1 MLTPEQLQNLPQELT
16 DLYEQLSEF
25 ILRDIA
31 RRIAKG
37 AQITDTAEYQMYR
50 ARSLGLSTD
59 EIAAKIAEI
68 NGSSA
73 AEVNR
78 LIREA
83 AAQSDEFD
91 RKMLGADKGA
101 AIPLEDNQQLQKLI
115 SAQIAETAGKCENLT
130 NTMGFADHDFLGR
143 VYYLSMTDM
152 YRREMDAAHMKV
164 ATGAT
169 DYMTAIRQACNKLAA
184 SGVRTIDYESGRSD
198 RIEVAAR
205 RAILTSVAH
214 VTHRISEQ
222 NGEELGAD
230 GWEMSAHSGSR
241 PSHAVY
247 QGRQYTQEQYE
258 RIIKPLISEPNC
270 RHDVFPIILGV
281 SEPVYTEEEL
291 QNIDQPPFTYEG
303 RKYTAYEASQQMRKM
318 ERAMRKQKDRCIVA
332 DATGD
337 EESFTAASIKLRRQ
351 KDIYEDFCK
360 AADSYTQYE
369 RTYVAGYDRRLAGKT
384 GAVTRKQR
392 EFEKAQMRLTEGT
405 SHDIIEKTETSDFK
419 NIISPQNGMSK
430 EYQTVLENKFSGGT
444 ADAKRAFTRYV
455 KHDSVADSSY
465 DKTAHFSPVTQ
476 KIKMNFAKD
485 QINPKGSGTTFF
497 HEHGHYIDYTSCEG
511 DGYTS
516 TKSPEFGK
524 LLKSDFDSY
533 VNSVMKQNHIE
544 LPAAYYK
551 ISKELSGH
559 KQHSVSDLFGGISG
573 NQCVGRYRHK
583 DLYWTKN
590 GAVEK
595 EAFAHMYEA
604 QFDAEK
610 YELMKKYFPNALNEF
625 EKLLNGVIK

>member
-16 DLYEQLSEF
+16 DLYDQLSEF

-37 AQITDTAEYQMYR
+37 AKITDTAEYQLYR

-73 AEVNR
+73 AEINR

-101 AIPLEDNQQLQKLI
+101 AIPLEENAQLQKLI

-152 YRREMDAAHMKV
+152 YRQEMDSAHMKV

-205 RAILTSVAH
+205 RALLTSVAH

-247 QGRQYTQEQYE
+247 QGRQYTQKQYE

-303 RKYTAYEASQQMRKM
+303 RTYTAYEASQQMRKM

-332 DATGD
+332 DAAGD
-337 EESFTAASIKLRRQ
+337 EESFTTASIKLRRQ

-392 EFEKAQMRLTEGT
+392 AFEKVQIRLTEEKNRA
-405 SHDIIEKTETSDFK
+405 IIEQEKRKEQFRSDLKSGKINTSLDVK
-419 NIISPQNGMSK
+419 NQKKHIISPEWKNNVRQQIKKLHDGDTKAASPKSRLFKDVTPEKLFK
-430 EYQTVLENKFSGGT
+430 EYSGKGTLRLQKNSTTVDEFVT
-444 ADAKRAFTRYV
+444 ADYPVGITFDRKLQKYVRTRRFQIRYQDGGY
-455 KHDSVADSSY
+455 HL
-465 DKTAHFSPVTQ
+465 FPV
-476 KIKMNFAKD
+476 
-485 QINPKGSGTTFF
+485 S
-497 HEHGHYIDYTSCEG
+497 
-511 DGYTS
+511 
-516 TKSPEFGK
+516 
-524 LLKSDFDSY
+524 
-533 VNSVMKQNHIE
+533 
-544 LPAAYYK
+544 
-551 ISKELSGH
+551 
-559 KQHSVSDLFGGISG
+559 
-573 NQCVGRYRHK
+573 
-583 DLYWTKN
+583 
-590 GAVEK
+590 EK
-595 EAFAHMYEA
+595 E
-604 QFDAEK
+604 DD
-610 YELMKKYFPNALNEF
+610 
-625 EKLLNGVIK
+625 

>member
-37 AQITDTAEYQMYR
+37 AQITDTAEYQLYR

-59 EIAAKIAEI
+59 EIAEKIAEI

-73 AEVNR
+73 AEINR

-83 AAQSDEFD
+83 VAQSDEFD

-101 AIPLEDNQQLQKLI
+101 AVPLEENTQLQKLI

-152 YRREMDAAHMKV
+152 YRREMDSAHMKV

-205 RAILTSVAH
+205 RALLTSVAH

-281 SEPVYTEEEL
+281 SEPTYTEEEL

-303 RKYTAYEASQQMRKM
+303 RTYTAYEASQQMRKM

-332 DATGD
+332 DAAGD
-337 EESFTAASIKLRRQ
+337 EEAFATASIRLNRQ
-351 KDIYEDFCK
+351 KYIYEDFCK
-360 AADSYTQYE
+360 AADSYTEYE
-369 RTYVAGYDRRLAGKT
+369 RTYVTGFNRSIAARSGVAAIKKEYKLIASTLDKSAVPSIDDFKKMLYNNSDEYKQLRHQFNEKVINSDYDDIKHLNGSLSDK
-384 GAVTRKQR
+384 VTRQWYVLHDKKIPDMIDRNQSIEDQARQAHALRNQFRTNARDLMLNQDERKWLDKEHPNKSFEEQIQDKINRGKATTR
-392 EFEKAQMRLTEGT
+392 EEAVLSILHSAKK
-405 SHDIIEKTETSDFK
+405 S
-419 NIISPQNGMSK
+419 NSK
-430 EYQTVLENKFSGGT
+430 VNEKFSIQG
-444 ADAKRAFTRYV
+444 
-455 KHDSVADSSY
+455 
-465 DKTAHFSPVTQ
+465 
-476 KIKMNFAKD
+476 
-485 QINPKGSGTTFF
+485 
-497 HEHGHYIDYTSCEG
+497 
-511 DGYTS
+511 
-516 TKSPEFGK
+516 
-524 LLKSDFDSY
+524 
-533 VNSVMKQNHIE
+533 
-544 LPAAYYK
+544 
-551 ISKELSGH
+551 
-559 KQHSVSDLFGGISG
+559 
-573 NQCVGRYRHK
+573 
-583 DLYWTKN
+583 
-590 GAVEK
+590 
-595 EAFAHMYEA
+595 
-604 QFDAEK
+604 
-610 YELMKKYFPNALNEF
+610 
-625 EKLLNGVIK
+625 

>member
-16 DLYEQLSEF
+16 DLYGQLSEF
-25 ILRDIA
+25 ILQDIA

-37 AQITDTAEYQMYR
+37 AQITDTAEYQLYR

-73 AEVNR
+73 AEINR

-152 YRREMDAAHMKV
+152 YRREMDSAHMKV
-164 ATGAT
+164 VTGAT

-303 RKYTAYEASQQMRKM
+303 RTYTAYEASQQMRKM

-332 DATGD
+332 DAAGD
-337 EESFTAASIKLRRQ
+337 EEAFATASIRLNRQ
-351 KDIYEDFCK
+351 KYIYEDFCK
-360 AADSYTQYE
+360 AADSYTEYE
-369 RTYVAGYDRRLAGKT
+369 RTYVTGFNRSIAARSGVAAIKKEYKLIASTLDKSAVPSIDDFKKMLYNNSDEYKQLRHQFNEKVINSDYDDIKHLNGSLSDK
-384 GAVTRKQR
+384 VTRQW
-392 EFEKAQMRLTEGT
+392 
-405 SHDIIEKTETSDFK
+405 
-419 NIISPQNGMSK
+419 
-430 EYQTVLENKFSGGT
+430 YVL
-444 ADAKRAFTRYV
+444 
-455 KHDSVADSSY
+455 Y
-465 DKTAHFSPVTQ
+465 DKKIPDMIDRNQSIEDQARQAHALRNQFRTNARDLMLNQDERKWLDKSHPNLTFEEQVDKKMSDKGMTRDEAIQDILKTAS
-476 KIKMNFAKD
+476 
-485 QINPKGSGTTFF
+485 
-497 HEHGHYIDYTSCEG
+497 
-511 DGYTS
+511 
-516 TKSPEFGK
+516 KSNKKVNEKFK
-524 LLKSDFDSY
+524 L
-533 VNSVMKQNHIE
+533 
-544 LPAAYYK
+544 
-551 ISKELSGH
+551 
-559 KQHSVSDLFGGISG
+559 
-573 NQCVGRYRHK
+573 
-583 DLYWTKN
+583 
-590 GAVEK
+590 
-595 EAFAHMYEA
+595 
-604 QFDAEK
+604 
-610 YELMKKYFPNALNEF
+610 
-625 EKLLNGVIK
+625 

>member
-1 MLTPEQLQNLPQELT
+1 MLTPEQLQNLPQDLT

-37 AQITDTAEYQMYR
+37 AEITDTAEYQLYR

-78 LIREA
+78 IIREA

-91 RKMLGADKGA
+91 RKMLGADNGTA
-101 AIPLEDNQQLQKLI
+101 VPLEENKQLQKLI
-115 SAQIAETAGKCENLT
+115 SAQIKETAGKCENLT

-152 YRREMDAAHMKV
+152 YRREMDSAHMKV
-164 ATGAT
+164 VTGTT
-169 DYMTAIRQACNKLAA
+169 DYMTAIRQACNKLSA

-205 RAILTSVAH
+205 RALLTSVAH

-241 PSHAVY
+241 PSHAIY

-332 DATGD
+332 DAAGD
-337 EESFTAASIKLRRQ
+337 EDSFTAASIKLRRQ

-369 RTYVAGYDRRLAGKT
+369 RTYVAGYNRRLAGKT
-384 GAVTRKQR
+384 GAVTRRQR
-392 EFEKAQMRLTEGT
+392 EFEKAQLKLDN
-405 SHDIIEKTETSDFK
+405 SIE
-419 NIISPQNGMSK
+419 
-430 EYQTVLENKFSGGT
+430 
-444 ADAKRAFTRYV
+444 
-455 KHDSVADSSY
+455 SSY
-465 DKTAHFSPVTQ
+465 NYMGTEHL
-476 KIKMNFAKD
+476 FASHYSDGKLD
-485 QINPKGSGTTFF
+485 LKSARREYDTFLNSDVPKN
-497 HEHGHYIDYTSCEG
+497 HM
-511 DGYTS
+511 
-516 TKSPEFGK
+516 K
-524 LLKSDFDSY
+524 LLKQFSFGAKYIETDNENITMGYSPKADAFVYNPTNQQLANYDLNMSLTHEIAHRIDNKMFKSDRRQAFTEAISKYGDTLDSKSVAEIINGSDTLSQNAPLQDIMSAVTGGHIPLAAGHDPDYWNRQGKKQKEIFANMFTLECFNDTEALGFVKKTLPDVYDSY
-533 VNSVMKQNHIE
+533 ITMTAKK
-544 LPAAYYK
+544 L
-551 ISKELSGH
+551 GR
-559 KQHSVSDLFGGISG
+559 DTDGITG
-573 NQCVGRYRHK
+573 N
-583 DLYWTKN
+583 
-590 GAVEK
+590 
-595 EAFAHMYEA
+595 
-604 QFDAEK
+604 
-610 YELMKKYFPNALNEF
+610 
-625 EKLLNGVIK
+625 

>member
-16 DLYEQLSEF
+16 DLYDQLSEF

-37 AQITDTAEYQMYR
+37 AEITDTAEYQLYR
-50 ARSLGLSTD
+50 AKSLGLSTD

-73 AEVNR
+73 SEINR

-91 RKMLGADKGA
+91 RKMLGADKSA
-101 AIPLEDNQQLQKLI
+101 AVPLEENAQLQKLI

-152 YRREMDAAHMKV
+152 YRREMDSAHMKV

-205 RAILTSVAH
+205 RALLTSVAH

-281 SEPVYTEEEL
+281 SEPTYTEEEL

-303 RKYTAYEASQQMRKM
+303 RTYTAYEASQQMRKM

-332 DATGD
+332 DAAGD
-337 EESFTAASIKLRRQ
+337 EEAFATASIRLNRQ
-351 KDIYEDFCK
+351 KYIYEDFCK
-360 AADSYTQYE
+360 AADSYTEYE
-369 RTYVAGYDRRLAGKT
+369 RTYVTGFNRSIAARSGVAAIKKEYKLIASTLDKSAVPSIDDFKKMLYNNSDEYKQLRHQFNEKVINSDYDDIKHLNGSLSDK
-384 GAVTRKQR
+384 VTRQWYVLHDKKIPDMIDRNQSIEDQAR
-392 EFEKAQMRLTEGT
+392 QAHALRNQFRTNARDLMLNQDERKWLDKSHPNLTFEEQVDKKMSDKGMTRDEAIQ
-405 SHDIIEKTETSDFK
+405 DI
-419 NIISPQNGMSK
+419 
-430 EYQTVLENKFSGGT
+430 L
-444 ADAKRAFTRYV
+444 
-455 KHDSVADSSY
+455 
-465 DKTAHFSPVTQ
+465 KTAS
-476 KIKMNFAKD
+476 
-485 QINPKGSGTTFF
+485 
-497 HEHGHYIDYTSCEG
+497 
-511 DGYTS
+511 
-516 TKSPEFGK
+516 KSNKKVNEKFK
-524 LLKSDFDSY
+524 L
-533 VNSVMKQNHIE
+533 
-544 LPAAYYK
+544 
-551 ISKELSGH
+551 
-559 KQHSVSDLFGGISG
+559 
-573 NQCVGRYRHK
+573 
-583 DLYWTKN
+583 
-590 GAVEK
+590 
-595 EAFAHMYEA
+595 
-604 QFDAEK
+604 
-610 YELMKKYFPNALNEF
+610 
-625 EKLLNGVIK
+625 

>member
-16 DLYEQLSEF
+16 DLYDQLSEF

-37 AQITDTAEYQMYR
+37 AEITDTAEYQLYR
-50 ARSLGLSTD
+50 AKSLGLSTD

-73 AEVNR
+73 SEINR

-91 RKMLGADKGA
+91 RKMLGVDKGA
-101 AIPLEDNQQLQKLI
+101 AVPLEENAQLQKLI

-152 YRREMDAAHMKV
+152 YRREMDSAHMKV
-164 ATGAT
+164 VTGVT

-205 RAILTSVAH
+205 RTLLTSVAH

-247 QGRQYTQEQYE
+247 QGRQYTQKQYE

-303 RKYTAYEASQQMRKM
+303 RTYTAYEASQQMRKM

-332 DATGD
+332 DAAGD
-337 EESFTAASIKLRRQ
+337 EEAFATASIRLNRQ
-351 KDIYEDFCK
+351 KYIYEDFCK
-360 AADSYTQYE
+360 AADSYTEYE
-369 RTYVAGYDRRLAGKT
+369 RTYVTGFNRSIAARSGVAAIKKEYKLIASTLDKSAVPSIDDFKKMLYNNSDEYKQLRHQFNEKVINSDYDDIKHLNGSLSDK
-384 GAVTRKQR
+384 VTRQW
-392 EFEKAQMRLTEGT
+392 
-405 SHDIIEKTETSDFK
+405 
-419 NIISPQNGMSK
+419 
-430 EYQTVLENKFSGGT
+430 YVL
-444 ADAKRAFTRYV
+444 
-455 KHDSVADSSY
+455 Y
-465 DKTAHFSPVTQ
+465 DKKIPDMIDRNQSIEDQARQAHALRNQFRTNARDLMLNQDERKWLDKSHPNLTFEEQVDKKMSDKGMTRDEAIQDILKTAS
-476 KIKMNFAKD
+476 
-485 QINPKGSGTTFF
+485 
-497 HEHGHYIDYTSCEG
+497 
-511 DGYTS
+511 
-516 TKSPEFGK
+516 KSNKKVNEKFK
-524 LLKSDFDSY
+524 L
-533 VNSVMKQNHIE
+533 
-544 LPAAYYK
+544 
-551 ISKELSGH
+551 
-559 KQHSVSDLFGGISG
+559 
-573 NQCVGRYRHK
+573 
-583 DLYWTKN
+583 
-590 GAVEK
+590 
-595 EAFAHMYEA
+595 
-604 QFDAEK
+604 
-610 YELMKKYFPNALNEF
+610 
-625 EKLLNGVIK
+625 

>member
-16 DLYEQLSEF
+16 DLYDQLSEF

-37 AQITDTAEYQMYR
+37 AEITDTAEYQLYR
-50 ARSLGLSTD
+50 AKSLGLSTD

-73 AEVNR
+73 SEINR

-91 RKMLGADKGA
+91 RKMLGVDKGA
-101 AIPLEDNQQLQKLI
+101 AVPLEENAQLQKLI

-152 YRREMDAAHMKV
+152 YRREMDSAHMKV
-164 ATGAT
+164 VTGVT

-281 SEPVYTEEEL
+281 SEPTYTEEEL

-303 RKYTAYEASQQMRKM
+303 RTYTAYEASQQMRKM

-332 DATGD
+332 DAAGD
-337 EESFTAASIKLRRQ
+337 EEAFATASIRLNRQ
-351 KDIYEDFCK
+351 KYIYEDFCK
-360 AADSYTQYE
+360 AADSYTEYE
-369 RTYVAGYDRRLAGKT
+369 RTYVTGFNRSIAARSGVAAIKKEYKLIASTLDKSAVPSIDDFKKMLYNNSDEYKQLRHQFNEKVINSDYDDIKHLNGSLSDK
-384 GAVTRKQR
+384 VTRQWYVLHDKKIPDMIDRNQSIEDQAR
-392 EFEKAQMRLTEGT
+392 QAHALRNQFRTNARDLMLNQDERKWLDKSHPNLTFEEQVDKKMSDKGMTRDEAIQ
-405 SHDIIEKTETSDFK
+405 DI
-419 NIISPQNGMSK
+419 
-430 EYQTVLENKFSGGT
+430 L
-444 ADAKRAFTRYV
+444 
-455 KHDSVADSSY
+455 
-465 DKTAHFSPVTQ
+465 KTAS
-476 KIKMNFAKD
+476 
-485 QINPKGSGTTFF
+485 
-497 HEHGHYIDYTSCEG
+497 
-511 DGYTS
+511 
-516 TKSPEFGK
+516 KSNKKVNEKFK
-524 LLKSDFDSY
+524 L
-533 VNSVMKQNHIE
+533 
-544 LPAAYYK
+544 
-551 ISKELSGH
+551 
-559 KQHSVSDLFGGISG
+559 
-573 NQCVGRYRHK
+573 
-583 DLYWTKN
+583 
-590 GAVEK
+590 
-595 EAFAHMYEA
+595 
-604 QFDAEK
+604 
-610 YELMKKYFPNALNEF
+610 
-625 EKLLNGVIK
+625 

>member
-16 DLYEQLSEF
+16 DLYDQLSEF

-37 AQITDTAEYQMYR
+37 AQITDTAEYQLYR

-73 AEVNR
+73 AEINR

-101 AIPLEDNQQLQKLI
+101 AVPLEENTQLQKLI

-152 YRREMDAAHMKV
+152 YRREMDSAHMKV

-205 RAILTSVAH
+205 RTLLTSVAH

-303 RKYTAYEASQQMRKM
+303 RTYTAYEASQQMRKM

-332 DATGD
+332 DAAGD
-337 EESFTAASIKLRRQ
+337 EEAFATASIRLNRQ
-351 KDIYEDFCK
+351 KYIYEDFCK
-360 AADSYTQYE
+360 AADSYTEYE
-369 RTYVAGYDRRLAGKT
+369 RTYVTGFNRSIAARSGVAAIKKEYKLIASTLDKSAVPSIDDFKKMLYNNSDEYKQLRHQFNEKVINSDYDDIKHLNGSLSDK
-384 GAVTRKQR
+384 VTRQWYVLHDKKIPDMIDRNQSIEDQAR
-392 EFEKAQMRLTEGT
+392 QAHALRNQFRTNARDLMLNQDERKWLDKSHPNLTFEEQVDKKMSDKGMTRDEAIQ
-405 SHDIIEKTETSDFK
+405 DI
-419 NIISPQNGMSK
+419 
-430 EYQTVLENKFSGGT
+430 L
-444 ADAKRAFTRYV
+444 
-455 KHDSVADSSY
+455 
-465 DKTAHFSPVTQ
+465 KTAS
-476 KIKMNFAKD
+476 
-485 QINPKGSGTTFF
+485 
-497 HEHGHYIDYTSCEG
+497 
-511 DGYTS
+511 
-516 TKSPEFGK
+516 KSNKKVNEKFK
-524 LLKSDFDSY
+524 L
-533 VNSVMKQNHIE
+533 
-544 LPAAYYK
+544 
-551 ISKELSGH
+551 
-559 KQHSVSDLFGGISG
+559 
-573 NQCVGRYRHK
+573 
-583 DLYWTKN
+583 
-590 GAVEK
+590 
-595 EAFAHMYEA
+595 
-604 QFDAEK
+604 
-610 YELMKKYFPNALNEF
+610 
-625 EKLLNGVIK
+625 

>member
-16 DLYEQLSEF
+16 DLYDQLSEF

-37 AQITDTAEYQMYR
+37 AQITDTAEYQLYR

-73 AEVNR
+73 AEINR

-91 RKMLGADKGA
+91 RKMLGVDKGA
-101 AIPLEDNQQLQKLI
+101 AVPLEENAQLQKLI

-152 YRREMDAAHMKV
+152 YRREMDSAHMKV
-164 ATGAT
+164 VTGVT

-205 RAILTSVAH
+205 RTLLTSVAH

-303 RKYTAYEASQQMRKM
+303 RTYTAYEASQQMRKM

-332 DATGD
+332 DAAGD
-337 EESFTAASIKLRRQ
+337 KESFTTASIKLRRQ

-392 EFEKAQMRLTEGT
+392 AFEKVQIRLTEEKNRA
-405 SHDIIEKTETSDFK
+405 IIEQEKRKEQFRSDLKSGKINTSLDVK
-419 NIISPQNGMSK
+419 NQKKHIISPEWKNNVRQQIKKLHDGDTKAASPKSRLFKDVTPEKLFK
-430 EYQTVLENKFSGGT
+430 EYSGKGTLRLQKNSTTVDEFVT
-444 ADAKRAFTRYV
+444 ADYPVGITFDRKLQKYVRTRRFQIRYQDGGY
-455 KHDSVADSSY
+455 HL
-465 DKTAHFSPVTQ
+465 FPV
-476 KIKMNFAKD
+476 
-485 QINPKGSGTTFF
+485 S
-497 HEHGHYIDYTSCEG
+497 
-511 DGYTS
+511 
-516 TKSPEFGK
+516 
-524 LLKSDFDSY
+524 
-533 VNSVMKQNHIE
+533 
-544 LPAAYYK
+544 
-551 ISKELSGH
+551 
-559 KQHSVSDLFGGISG
+559 
-573 NQCVGRYRHK
+573 
-583 DLYWTKN
+583 
-590 GAVEK
+590 EK
-595 EAFAHMYEA
+595 E
-604 QFDAEK
+604 DD
-610 YELMKKYFPNALNEF
+610 
-625 EKLLNGVIK
+625 

>member
-16 DLYEQLSEF
+16 DLYDQLSEF

-37 AQITDTAEYQMYR
+37 AQITDTAEYQLYR

-73 AEVNR
+73 AEINR

-101 AIPLEDNQQLQKLI
+101 AIPLEENTQLQKLI

-164 ATGAT
+164 VTGAT

-205 RAILTSVAH
+205 RALLTSVAH

-291 QNIDQPPFTYEG
+291 QNIDQPPFTYKG
-303 RKYTAYEASQQMRKM
+303 RTYTAYEASQQMRKM

-332 DATGD
+332 DAAGD
-337 EESFTAASIKLRRQ
+337 EEAFATASIRLNRQ
-351 KDIYEDFCK
+351 KYIYEDFCK
-360 AADSYTQYE
+360 AADSYTEYE
-369 RTYVAGYDRRLAGKT
+369 RTYVTGFNRSIAARSGVAAIKKEYKLIASTLDKSAVPSIDDFKKMLYNNSDEYKQLRHQFNEKVINSDYDDIKHLNGSLSDK
-384 GAVTRKQR
+384 VTRQWYVLHDKKIPDMIDRNQSIEDQAR
-392 EFEKAQMRLTEGT
+392 QAHALRNQFRTNARDLMLNQDERKWLDKSHPNLTFEEQVDKKMSDKGMTRDEAIQ
-405 SHDIIEKTETSDFK
+405 DI
-419 NIISPQNGMSK
+419 
-430 EYQTVLENKFSGGT
+430 L
-444 ADAKRAFTRYV
+444 
-455 KHDSVADSSY
+455 
-465 DKTAHFSPVTQ
+465 KTAS
-476 KIKMNFAKD
+476 
-485 QINPKGSGTTFF
+485 
-497 HEHGHYIDYTSCEG
+497 
-511 DGYTS
+511 
-516 TKSPEFGK
+516 KSNKKVNEKFK
-524 LLKSDFDSY
+524 L
-533 VNSVMKQNHIE
+533 
-544 LPAAYYK
+544 
-551 ISKELSGH
+551 
-559 KQHSVSDLFGGISG
+559 
-573 NQCVGRYRHK
+573 
-583 DLYWTKN
+583 
-590 GAVEK
+590 
-595 EAFAHMYEA
+595 
-604 QFDAEK
+604 
-610 YELMKKYFPNALNEF
+610 
-625 EKLLNGVIK
+625 

>member
-16 DLYEQLSEF
+16 DLYDQLSEF

-37 AQITDTAEYQMYR
+37 AQITDTAEYQLYR

-73 AEVNR
+73 AEINR

-101 AIPLEDNQQLQKLI
+101 AIPLEENTQLQKLI

-164 ATGAT
+164 VTGAT

-205 RAILTSVAH
+205 RALLTSVAH

-247 QGRQYTQEQYE
+247 QGRQYTQKQYE

-303 RKYTAYEASQQMRKM
+303 RTYTAYEASQQMRKM

-332 DATGD
+332 DAAGD
-337 EESFTAASIKLRRQ
+337 EESFTTASIKLRRQ

-392 EFEKAQMRLTEGT
+392 EFEKAQIRLTEEKNRA
-405 SHDIIEKTETSDFK
+405 IIEQEKRKEQFRSDLKSGKINTSLDVK
-419 NIISPQNGMSK
+419 NQKKHIISPEWKNNVRQQIKKLHDGDTKAASPKSRLFKDVTPEKLFK
-430 EYQTVLENKFSGGT
+430 EYSGKGTLRLQKNSTTVDEFVT
-444 ADAKRAFTRYV
+444 ADYPVGITFDRKLQKYVRTRRFQIRYQDGGY
-455 KHDSVADSSY
+455 HL
-465 DKTAHFSPVTQ
+465 FPV
-476 KIKMNFAKD
+476 
-485 QINPKGSGTTFF
+485 S
-497 HEHGHYIDYTSCEG
+497 
-511 DGYTS
+511 
-516 TKSPEFGK
+516 
-524 LLKSDFDSY
+524 
-533 VNSVMKQNHIE
+533 
-544 LPAAYYK
+544 
-551 ISKELSGH
+551 
-559 KQHSVSDLFGGISG
+559 
-573 NQCVGRYRHK
+573 
-583 DLYWTKN
+583 
-590 GAVEK
+590 EK
-595 EAFAHMYEA
+595 E
-604 QFDAEK
+604 DD
-610 YELMKKYFPNALNEF
+610 
-625 EKLLNGVIK
+625 

>member
-16 DLYEQLSEF
+16 DLYDQLSEF

-37 AQITDTAEYQMYR
+37 AQITDTAEYQLYR

-73 AEVNR
+73 AEINR

-101 AIPLEDNQQLQKLI
+101 AIPLEENTQLQKLI

-152 YRREMDAAHMKV
+152 YRREMDAVHMKV
-164 ATGAT
+164 VTGAT

-205 RAILTSVAH
+205 RALLTSVAH

-281 SEPVYTEEEL
+281 SEPTYTEEEL

-303 RKYTAYEASQQMRKM
+303 RTYTAYEASQQMRKM

-332 DATGD
+332 DAAGD
-337 EESFTAASIKLRRQ
+337 EEAFATASIRLNRQ
-351 KDIYEDFCK
+351 KYIYEDFCK
-360 AADSYTQYE
+360 AADSYTEYE
-369 RTYVAGYDRRLAGKT
+369 RTYVTGFNRSIAARSGVAAIKKEYKLIASTLDKSAVPSIDDFKKMLYNNSDEYKQLRHQFNEKVINSDYDDIKHLNGSLSDK
-384 GAVTRKQR
+384 VTRQW
-392 EFEKAQMRLTEGT
+392 
-405 SHDIIEKTETSDFK
+405 
-419 NIISPQNGMSK
+419 
-430 EYQTVLENKFSGGT
+430 YVL
-444 ADAKRAFTRYV
+444 
-455 KHDSVADSSY
+455 Y
-465 DKTAHFSPVTQ
+465 DKKIPDMIDRNQSIEDQARQAHALRNQFRTNARDLMLNQDERKWLDKSHPNLTFEEQVDKKMSDKGMTRDEAIQDILKTAS
-476 KIKMNFAKD
+476 
-485 QINPKGSGTTFF
+485 
-497 HEHGHYIDYTSCEG
+497 
-511 DGYTS
+511 
-516 TKSPEFGK
+516 KSNKKVNEKFK
-524 LLKSDFDSY
+524 L
-533 VNSVMKQNHIE
+533 
-544 LPAAYYK
+544 
-551 ISKELSGH
+551 
-559 KQHSVSDLFGGISG
+559 
-573 NQCVGRYRHK
+573 
-583 DLYWTKN
+583 
-590 GAVEK
+590 
-595 EAFAHMYEA
+595 
-604 QFDAEK
+604 
-610 YELMKKYFPNALNEF
+610 
-625 EKLLNGVIK
+625 

>member
-16 DLYEQLSEF
+16 DLYDQLSEF

-37 AQITDTAEYQMYR
+37 AEITDTAEYQLYR
-50 ARSLGLSTD
+50 AKSLGLSTD

-73 AEVNR
+73 SEINR

-91 RKMLGADKGA
+91 RKMLGVDKGA
-101 AIPLEDNQQLQKLI
+101 AVPLEENAQLQKLI

-152 YRREMDAAHMKV
+152 YRREMDSAHMKV
-164 ATGAT
+164 VTGAT

-281 SEPVYTEEEL
+281 SEPTYTEEEL

-303 RKYTAYEASQQMRKM
+303 RTYTAYEASQQMRKM

-332 DATGD
+332 DAAGD
-337 EESFTAASIKLRRQ
+337 EEAFATASIRLNRQ
-351 KDIYEDFCK
+351 KYIYEDFCK
-360 AADSYTQYE
+360 AADSYTEYE
-369 RTYVAGYDRRLAGKT
+369 RTYVTGFNRSIAARSGVAAIKKEYKLIASTLDKSAVPSIDDFKKMLYNNSDEYKQLRHQFNEKVINSDYDDIKHLNGSLSDK
-384 GAVTRKQR
+384 VTRQW
-392 EFEKAQMRLTEGT
+392 
-405 SHDIIEKTETSDFK
+405 
-419 NIISPQNGMSK
+419 
-430 EYQTVLENKFSGGT
+430 YVL
-444 ADAKRAFTRYV
+444 
-455 KHDSVADSSY
+455 Y
-465 DKTAHFSPVTQ
+465 DKKIPDMIDRNQSIEDQARQAHALRNQFRTNARDLMLNQDERKWLDKSHPNLTFEEQVDKKMSDKGMTRDEAIQDILKTAS
-476 KIKMNFAKD
+476 
-485 QINPKGSGTTFF
+485 
-497 HEHGHYIDYTSCEG
+497 
-511 DGYTS
+511 
-516 TKSPEFGK
+516 KSNKKVNEKFK
-524 LLKSDFDSY
+524 L
-533 VNSVMKQNHIE
+533 
-544 LPAAYYK
+544 
-551 ISKELSGH
+551 
-559 KQHSVSDLFGGISG
+559 
-573 NQCVGRYRHK
+573 
-583 DLYWTKN
+583 
-590 GAVEK
+590 
-595 EAFAHMYEA
+595 
-604 QFDAEK
+604 
-610 YELMKKYFPNALNEF
+610 
-625 EKLLNGVIK
+625 

>member
-16 DLYEQLSEF
+16 DLYDQLSEF

-37 AQITDTAEYQMYR
+37 AEITDTAEYQLYR
-50 ARSLGLSTD
+50 AKSLGLSTD

-73 AEVNR
+73 SEINR

-91 RKMLGADKGA
+91 RKMLGVDKGA
-101 AIPLEDNQQLQKLI
+101 AVPLEENAQLQKLI

-152 YRREMDAAHMKV
+152 YRREMDSAHMKV
-164 ATGAT
+164 VTGAT
-169 DYMTAIRQACNKLAA
+169 DYMTAIRQDCNKLAA
-184 SGVRTIDYESGRSD
+184 SGVRTIDYESRRSD

-303 RKYTAYEASQQMRKM
+303 RTYTAYEASQQMRKM

-332 DATGD
+332 DAAGD
-337 EESFTAASIKLRRQ
+337 EEAFATASIRLNRQ
-351 KDIYEDFCK
+351 KYIYEDFCK
-360 AADSYTQYE
+360 AADSYTEYE
-369 RTYVAGYDRRLAGKT
+369 RTYVTGFNRSIAARSGVAAIKKEYKLIASTLDKSAVPSIDDFKKMLYNNSDEYKQLRHQFNEKVINSDYDDIKHLNGSLSDK
-384 GAVTRKQR
+384 VTRQW
-392 EFEKAQMRLTEGT
+392 
-405 SHDIIEKTETSDFK
+405 
-419 NIISPQNGMSK
+419 
-430 EYQTVLENKFSGGT
+430 YVL
-444 ADAKRAFTRYV
+444 
-455 KHDSVADSSY
+455 Y
-465 DKTAHFSPVTQ
+465 DKKIPDMIDRNQSIEDQARQAHALRNQFRTNARDLMLNQDERKWLDKSHPNLTFEEQVDKKMSDKGMTRDEAIQDILKTAS
-476 KIKMNFAKD
+476 
-485 QINPKGSGTTFF
+485 
-497 HEHGHYIDYTSCEG
+497 
-511 DGYTS
+511 
-516 TKSPEFGK
+516 KSNKKVNEKFK
-524 LLKSDFDSY
+524 L
-533 VNSVMKQNHIE
+533 
-544 LPAAYYK
+544 
-551 ISKELSGH
+551 
-559 KQHSVSDLFGGISG
+559 
-573 NQCVGRYRHK
+573 
-583 DLYWTKN
+583 
-590 GAVEK
+590 
-595 EAFAHMYEA
+595 
-604 QFDAEK
+604 
-610 YELMKKYFPNALNEF
+610 
-625 EKLLNGVIK
+625 

>member
-16 DLYEQLSEF
+16 DLYDQLSEF

-37 AQITDTAEYQMYR
+37 AQITDTAEYQLYR

-73 AEVNR
+73 AEINR

-91 RKMLGADKGA
+91 RKMLGVDKGA
-101 AIPLEDNQQLQKLI
+101 AVPLEENAQLQKLI

-130 NTMGFADHDFLGR
+130 NTMGFPDHDFLGR

-152 YRREMDAAHMKV
+152 YRREMDSAHMKV
-164 ATGAT
+164 VTGAT
-169 DYMTAIRQACNKLAA
+169 DYMTAIRQDCNKLGA
-184 SGVRTIDYESGRSD
+184 SGVRTIDYESRRSD

-247 QGRQYTQEQYE
+247 QGRQYTQKQYE

-303 RKYTAYEASQQMRKM
+303 RTYTAYEASQQMRKM

-332 DATGD
+332 DAAGD
-337 EESFTAASIKLRRQ
+337 EESFTTASIKLRRQ

-392 EFEKAQMRLTEGT
+392 AFEKVQIRLTEEKNRA
-405 SHDIIEKTETSDFK
+405 IIEQEKRKEQFRSDLKSGKINTSLDVK
-419 NIISPQNGMSK
+419 NQKKHIISPEWKNNVRQQIKKLHDGDTKAASPKSRLFKDVTPEKLFK
-430 EYQTVLENKFSGGT
+430 EYSGKGTLRLQKNSTTVDEFVT
-444 ADAKRAFTRYV
+444 ADYPVGITFDRKLQKYVRTRRFQIRYQDGGY
-455 KHDSVADSSY
+455 HL
-465 DKTAHFSPVTQ
+465 FPV
-476 KIKMNFAKD
+476 
-485 QINPKGSGTTFF
+485 S
-497 HEHGHYIDYTSCEG
+497 
-511 DGYTS
+511 
-516 TKSPEFGK
+516 
-524 LLKSDFDSY
+524 
-533 VNSVMKQNHIE
+533 
-544 LPAAYYK
+544 
-551 ISKELSGH
+551 
-559 KQHSVSDLFGGISG
+559 
-573 NQCVGRYRHK
+573 
-583 DLYWTKN
+583 
-590 GAVEK
+590 EK
-595 EAFAHMYEA
+595 E
-604 QFDAEK
+604 DD
-610 YELMKKYFPNALNEF
+610 
-625 EKLLNGVIK
+625 

>member
-16 DLYEQLSEF
+16 DLYDQLSEF

-37 AQITDTAEYQMYR
+37 AEITDTAEYQLYR
-50 ARSLGLSTD
+50 AKSLGLSTD

-73 AEVNR
+73 SEINR

-91 RKMLGADKGA
+91 RKMLGVDKGA
-101 AIPLEDNQQLQKLI
+101 AVPLEENAQLQKLI

-152 YRREMDAAHMKV
+152 YRQEMDSAHMKV

-303 RKYTAYEASQQMRKM
+303 RTYTAYEASQQMRKM

-332 DATGD
+332 DAAGD
-337 EESFTAASIKLRRQ
+337 EEAFATASIRLNRQ
-351 KDIYEDFCK
+351 KYIYEDFCK
-360 AADSYTQYE
+360 AADSYTEYE
-369 RTYVAGYDRRLAGKT
+369 RTYVTGFNRSIAARSGVAAIKKEYKLIASTLDKSAVPSIDDFKKMLYNSDEYKQLRHQFNEKVINSDYDDIKHLNGSLSDK
-384 GAVTRKQR
+384 VTRQWYVLHDKKIPDMIDRNQSIEDQAR
-392 EFEKAQMRLTEGT
+392 QAHALRNQFRTNARDLMLNQDERKWLDKSHPNLTFEEQVDKKMSDKGMTRDEAIQ
-405 SHDIIEKTETSDFK
+405 DI
-419 NIISPQNGMSK
+419 
-430 EYQTVLENKFSGGT
+430 L
-444 ADAKRAFTRYV
+444 
-455 KHDSVADSSY
+455 
-465 DKTAHFSPVTQ
+465 KTAS
-476 KIKMNFAKD
+476 
-485 QINPKGSGTTFF
+485 
-497 HEHGHYIDYTSCEG
+497 
-511 DGYTS
+511 
-516 TKSPEFGK
+516 KSNKKVNEKFK
-524 LLKSDFDSY
+524 L
-533 VNSVMKQNHIE
+533 
-544 LPAAYYK
+544 
-551 ISKELSGH
+551 
-559 KQHSVSDLFGGISG
+559 
-573 NQCVGRYRHK
+573 
-583 DLYWTKN
+583 
-590 GAVEK
+590 
-595 EAFAHMYEA
+595 
-604 QFDAEK
+604 
-610 YELMKKYFPNALNEF
+610 
-625 EKLLNGVIK
+625 

>member
-16 DLYEQLSEF
+16 DLYDQLSEF

-37 AQITDTAEYQMYR
+37 AQITDTAEYQLYR

-73 AEVNR
+73 AEINR

-101 AIPLEDNQQLQKLI
+101 AVPLEENAQLQKLI

-152 YRREMDAAHMKV
+152 YRREMDSAHMKV

-205 RAILTSVAH
+205 RALLTSVAH

-281 SEPVYTEEEL
+281 SEPTYTEEEL

-303 RKYTAYEASQQMRKM
+303 RTYTAYEASQQMRKM

-332 DATGD
+332 DAAGD
-337 EESFTAASIKLRRQ
+337 EEAFATASIRLNRQ
-351 KDIYEDFCK
+351 KYIYEDFCK
-360 AADSYTQYE
+360 AADSYTEYE
-369 RTYVAGYDRRLAGKT
+369 RTYVTGFNRSIAARSGVAAIKKEYKLIASTLDKSAVPSIDDFKKMLYNNSDEYKQLRHQFNEKVINSDYDDIKHLNGSLSDK
-384 GAVTRKQR
+384 VTRQWYVLHDKKIPDMIDRNQSIEDQAR
-392 EFEKAQMRLTEGT
+392 QAHALRNQFRTNARDLMLNQDERKWLDKSHPNLTFEEQVDKKMSDKGMTRDEAIQ
-405 SHDIIEKTETSDFK
+405 DI
-419 NIISPQNGMSK
+419 
-430 EYQTVLENKFSGGT
+430 L
-444 ADAKRAFTRYV
+444 
-455 KHDSVADSSY
+455 
-465 DKTAHFSPVTQ
+465 KTAS
-476 KIKMNFAKD
+476 
-485 QINPKGSGTTFF
+485 
-497 HEHGHYIDYTSCEG
+497 
-511 DGYTS
+511 
-516 TKSPEFGK
+516 KSNKKVNEKFK
-524 LLKSDFDSY
+524 L
-533 VNSVMKQNHIE
+533 
-544 LPAAYYK
+544 
-551 ISKELSGH
+551 
-559 KQHSVSDLFGGISG
+559 
-573 NQCVGRYRHK
+573 
-583 DLYWTKN
+583 
-590 GAVEK
+590 
-595 EAFAHMYEA
+595 
-604 QFDAEK
+604 
-610 YELMKKYFPNALNEF
+610 
-625 EKLLNGVIK
+625 

>member
-16 DLYEQLSEF
+16 DLYDQLSEF

-37 AQITDTAEYQMYR
+37 AEITDTAEYQLYR
-50 ARSLGLSTD
+50 AKSLGLSTD

-73 AEVNR
+73 SEINR

-91 RKMLGADKGA
+91 RKMLGVDKGA
-101 AIPLEDNQQLQKLI
+101 AVPLEENAQLQKLI

-152 YRREMDAAHMKV
+152 YRREMDSAHMKV
-164 ATGAT
+164 VTGVT

-281 SEPVYTEEEL
+281 SEPTYTEEEL

-303 RKYTAYEASQQMRKM
+303 RTYTAYEASQQMRKM

-332 DATGD
+332 DAAGD
-337 EESFTAASIKLRRQ
+337 EEAFATASIRLNRQ
-351 KDIYEDFCK
+351 KYIYEDFCK
-360 AADSYTQYE
+360 AADSYTEYE
-369 RTYVAGYDRRLAGKT
+369 RTYVTGFNRSIAARSGVAAIKKEYKLIASTLDKSAVPSIDDFKKMLYNSDEYKQLRHQFNEKVINSDYDDIKHLNGSLSDK
-384 GAVTRKQR
+384 VTRQWYVLHDKKIPDMIDRNQSIEDQAR
-392 EFEKAQMRLTEGT
+392 QAHALRNQFRTNARDLMLNQDERKWLDKSHPNLTFEEQVDKKMSDKGMTRDEAIQ
-405 SHDIIEKTETSDFK
+405 DI
-419 NIISPQNGMSK
+419 
-430 EYQTVLENKFSGGT
+430 L
-444 ADAKRAFTRYV
+444 
-455 KHDSVADSSY
+455 
-465 DKTAHFSPVTQ
+465 KTAS
-476 KIKMNFAKD
+476 
-485 QINPKGSGTTFF
+485 
-497 HEHGHYIDYTSCEG
+497 
-511 DGYTS
+511 
-516 TKSPEFGK
+516 KSNKKVNEKFK
-524 LLKSDFDSY
+524 L
-533 VNSVMKQNHIE
+533 
-544 LPAAYYK
+544 
-551 ISKELSGH
+551 
-559 KQHSVSDLFGGISG
+559 
-573 NQCVGRYRHK
+573 
-583 DLYWTKN
+583 
-590 GAVEK
+590 
-595 EAFAHMYEA
+595 
-604 QFDAEK
+604 
-610 YELMKKYFPNALNEF
+610 
-625 EKLLNGVIK
+625 

>member
-1 MLTPEQLQNLPQELT
+1 MLTPEQLQNLPQDLT
-16 DLYEQLSEF
+16 DLYDQLSEF

-37 AQITDTAEYQMYR
+37 AQITDTAEYQLYR

-101 AIPLEDNQQLQKLI
+101 AVPLEENAQLQKLI
-115 SAQIAETAGKCENLT
+115 SAQIAETSGKCENLT

-152 YRREMDAAHMKV
+152 YRREMDSAHMKV
-164 ATGAT
+164 VTGAT

-184 SGVRTIDYESGRSD
+184 SGVRTIDYESGHSD

-205 RAILTSVAH
+205 RALLTSVAH
-214 VTHRISEQ
+214 VTHRISEE

-332 DATGD
+332 DAAGD
-337 EESFTAASIKLRRQ
+337 EDSFTAASIKLRRQ
-351 KDIYEDFCK
+351 KDIYEDFAK

-384 GAVTRKQR
+384 GAVTRRQR
-392 EFEKAQMRLTEGT
+392 EFEKAQMTLESDIGSKIRRTAKSAITSNKVFSYNDLDDNIKTPFEKGLVNANPEVKRVLSTIKDTTDFAYSQKKNSFYSSKFNYVALKKDSPPGT
-405 SHDIIEKTETSDFK
+405 TAHELFHKIDRMN
-419 NIISPQNGMSK
+419 NITDSPQYGISSALNTDWNNLLKKSNSDVVGHLVTNYPNAFTLSKTGKIVFEEKYRGISDILSGMS
-430 EYQTVLENKFSGGT
+430 GG
-444 ADAKRAFTRYV
+444 A
-455 KHDSVADSSY
+455 
-465 DKTAHFSPVTQ
+465 
-476 KIKMNFAKD
+476 
-485 QINPKGSGTTFF
+485 INLG
-497 HEHGHYIDYTSCEG
+497 
-511 DGYTS
+511 
-516 TKSPEFGK
+516 
-524 LLKSDFDSY
+524 
-533 VNSVMKQNHIE
+533 
-544 LPAAYYK
+544 
-551 ISKELSGH
+551 
-559 KQHSVSDLFGGISG
+559 
-573 NQCVGRYRHK
+573 YRHSS
-583 DLYWTKN
+583 DYWKRN
-590 GAVEK
+590 GTLEK
-595 EAFAHMYEA
+595 ESWA
-604 QFDAEK
+604 QFGRVYYNNDPEVVQMMSDIFTNFNKCAI
-610 YELMKKYFPNALNEF
+610 MAL
-625 EKLLNGVIK
+625 KGVK

>member
-16 DLYEQLSEF
+16 DLYGQLSEF

-37 AQITDTAEYQMYR
+37 AKITDTAEYQLYR

-73 AEVNR
+73 AEINR

-101 AIPLEDNQQLQKLI
+101 AVPLEENAQLQKLI

-130 NTMGFADHDFLGR
+130 NTLGFADHDFLGR

-152 YRREMDAAHMKV
+152 YRREMDSAHMKV

-205 RAILTSVAH
+205 RALLTSVAH

-247 QGRQYTQEQYE
+247 QGRQYTQKQYE

-303 RKYTAYEASQQMRKM
+303 RTYTAYEASQQMRKM

-332 DATGD
+332 DAAGD
-337 EESFTAASIKLRRQ
+337 EEAFATASIRLNRQ
-351 KDIYEDFCK
+351 KYIYEDFCK
-360 AADSYTQYE
+360 AADSYTEYE
-369 RTYVAGYDRRLAGKT
+369 RTYVTGFNRSIAARSGVAAIKKEYKLIASTLDKSAVPSIDDFKKMLYNNSDEYKQLRHQFNEKVINSDYDDIKHLNGSLSDK
-384 GAVTRKQR
+384 VTRQWYVLHDKKIPDMIDRNQSIEDQAR
-392 EFEKAQMRLTEGT
+392 QAHALRNQFRTNARDLMLNQDERKWLDKSHPNLTFEEQVDKKMSDKGMTRDEAIQ
-405 SHDIIEKTETSDFK
+405 DI
-419 NIISPQNGMSK
+419 
-430 EYQTVLENKFSGGT
+430 L
-444 ADAKRAFTRYV
+444 
-455 KHDSVADSSY
+455 
-465 DKTAHFSPVTQ
+465 KTAS
-476 KIKMNFAKD
+476 
-485 QINPKGSGTTFF
+485 
-497 HEHGHYIDYTSCEG
+497 
-511 DGYTS
+511 
-516 TKSPEFGK
+516 KSNKKVNEKFK
-524 LLKSDFDSY
+524 L
-533 VNSVMKQNHIE
+533 
-544 LPAAYYK
+544 
-551 ISKELSGH
+551 
-559 KQHSVSDLFGGISG
+559 
-573 NQCVGRYRHK
+573 
-583 DLYWTKN
+583 
-590 GAVEK
+590 
-595 EAFAHMYEA
+595 
-604 QFDAEK
+604 
-610 YELMKKYFPNALNEF
+610 
-625 EKLLNGVIK
+625 

>member
-16 DLYEQLSEF
+16 DLYDQLSEF

-37 AQITDTAEYQMYR
+37 AQITDTAEYQLYR

-73 AEVNR
+73 AEINR

-101 AIPLEDNQQLQKLI
+101 AIPLEENTQLQKLI

-164 ATGAT
+164 VTGAT

-281 SEPVYTEEEL
+281 SEPTYTEEEL

-303 RKYTAYEASQQMRKM
+303 RTYTAYEASQQMRKM

-332 DATGD
+332 DAAGD
-337 EESFTAASIKLRRQ
+337 EEAFATASIRLNRQ
-351 KDIYEDFCK
+351 KYIYEDFCK
-360 AADSYTQYE
+360 AADSYTEYE
-369 RTYVAGYDRRLAGKT
+369 RTYVTGFNRSIAARSGVAAIKKEYKLIASTLDKSAVPIIDDFKKMLYNNSDEYKQLRHQFNEKVINSDYDDIKHLNGSLSDK
-384 GAVTRKQR
+384 VTRQWYVLHDKKIPDMIDRNQSIEDQAR
-392 EFEKAQMRLTEGT
+392 QAHALRNQFRTNARDLMLNQDERKWLDKSHPNLTFEEQVDKKMSDKGMTRDEAIQ
-405 SHDIIEKTETSDFK
+405 DI
-419 NIISPQNGMSK
+419 
-430 EYQTVLENKFSGGT
+430 L
-444 ADAKRAFTRYV
+444 
-455 KHDSVADSSY
+455 
-465 DKTAHFSPVTQ
+465 KTAS
-476 KIKMNFAKD
+476 
-485 QINPKGSGTTFF
+485 
-497 HEHGHYIDYTSCEG
+497 
-511 DGYTS
+511 
-516 TKSPEFGK
+516 KSNKKVNEKFK
-524 LLKSDFDSY
+524 L
-533 VNSVMKQNHIE
+533 
-544 LPAAYYK
+544 
-551 ISKELSGH
+551 
-559 KQHSVSDLFGGISG
+559 
-573 NQCVGRYRHK
+573 
-583 DLYWTKN
+583 
-590 GAVEK
+590 
-595 EAFAHMYEA
+595 
-604 QFDAEK
+604 
-610 YELMKKYFPNALNEF
+610 
-625 EKLLNGVIK
+625 

>member
-16 DLYEQLSEF
+16 DLYDQLSEF

-37 AQITDTAEYQMYR
+37 AQITDTAEYQLYR

-73 AEVNR
+73 AEINR

-101 AIPLEDNQQLQKLI
+101 AIPLEENTQLQKLI

-152 YRREMDAAHMKV
+152 YRREMDSAHMKV
-164 ATGAT
+164 VTGVT
-169 DYMTAIRQACNKLAA
+169 DYMTAIRQACNKLVA

-281 SEPVYTEEEL
+281 SEPTYTEEEL

-303 RKYTAYEASQQMRKM
+303 RTYTAYEASQQMRKM

-332 DATGD
+332 DAAGD
-337 EESFTAASIKLRRQ
+337 EEAFATASIRLNRQ
-351 KDIYEDFCK
+351 KYIYEDFCK
-360 AADSYTQYE
+360 AADSYTEYE
-369 RTYVAGYDRRLAGKT
+369 RTYVTGFNRSIAARSGVAAIKKEYKLIASTLDKSAVPSIDDFKKMLYNNSDEYKQLRHQFNEKVINSDYDDIKHLNGSLSDK
-384 GAVTRKQR
+384 VTRQWYVLHDKKIPDMIDRNQSIEDQAR
-392 EFEKAQMRLTEGT
+392 QAHALRNQFRTNARDLMLNQDERKWLDKSHPNLTFEEQVDKKMSDKGMTRDEAIQ
-405 SHDIIEKTETSDFK
+405 DI
-419 NIISPQNGMSK
+419 
-430 EYQTVLENKFSGGT
+430 L
-444 ADAKRAFTRYV
+444 
-455 KHDSVADSSY
+455 
-465 DKTAHFSPVTQ
+465 KTAS
-476 KIKMNFAKD
+476 
-485 QINPKGSGTTFF
+485 
-497 HEHGHYIDYTSCEG
+497 
-511 DGYTS
+511 
-516 TKSPEFGK
+516 KSNKKVNEKFK
-524 LLKSDFDSY
+524 L
-533 VNSVMKQNHIE
+533 
-544 LPAAYYK
+544 
-551 ISKELSGH
+551 
-559 KQHSVSDLFGGISG
+559 
-573 NQCVGRYRHK
+573 
-583 DLYWTKN
+583 
-590 GAVEK
+590 
-595 EAFAHMYEA
+595 
-604 QFDAEK
+604 
-610 YELMKKYFPNALNEF
+610 
-625 EKLLNGVIK
+625 

>member
-16 DLYEQLSEF
+16 DLYDQLSEF

-37 AQITDTAEYQMYR
+37 AEITDTAEYQLYR
-50 ARSLGLSTD
+50 AKSLGLSTD

-73 AEVNR
+73 SEINR

-91 RKMLGADKGA
+91 RKMLGVDKGA
-101 AIPLEDNQQLQKLI
+101 AVPLEENAQLQKLI

-152 YRREMDAAHMKV
+152 YRREMDSAHMKV
-164 ATGAT
+164 VTGAT

-281 SEPVYTEEEL
+281 SEPTYTEEEL

-332 DATGD
+332 DAAGD
-337 EESFTAASIKLRRQ
+337 EDSFTAASIKLRRQ

-392 EFEKAQMRLTEGT
+392 EFEKAQIRLTEEKNRA
-405 SHDIIEKTETSDFK
+405 IIEQEKRKEQFRSDLKSGKINTSLDVK
-419 NIISPQNGMSK
+419 NQKKHIISPEWKNNVRQQIKKLHDGDTKAASPKSRLFKDVTPEKLFK
-430 EYQTVLENKFSGGT
+430 EYSGKGTLRLQKNSTTVDEFVT
-444 ADAKRAFTRYV
+444 ADYPVGITFDRKLQKYVRTRRFQIRYQDGGY
-455 KHDSVADSSY
+455 HL
-465 DKTAHFSPVTQ
+465 FPV
-476 KIKMNFAKD
+476 
-485 QINPKGSGTTFF
+485 S
-497 HEHGHYIDYTSCEG
+497 
-511 DGYTS
+511 
-516 TKSPEFGK
+516 
-524 LLKSDFDSY
+524 
-533 VNSVMKQNHIE
+533 
-544 LPAAYYK
+544 
-551 ISKELSGH
+551 
-559 KQHSVSDLFGGISG
+559 
-573 NQCVGRYRHK
+573 
-583 DLYWTKN
+583 
-590 GAVEK
+590 EK
-595 EAFAHMYEA
+595 E
-604 QFDAEK
+604 DD
-610 YELMKKYFPNALNEF
+610 
-625 EKLLNGVIK
+625 

>member
-1 MLTPEQLQNLPQELT
+1 MLTPEQLQNLPQDLT

-37 AQITDTAEYQMYR
+37 AEITDTAEYQLYR

-78 LIREA
+78 IIREA

-91 RKMLGADKGA
+91 RKMLGADNGTA
-101 AIPLEDNQQLQKLI
+101 VPLEENKQLQKLI
-115 SAQIAETAGKCENLT
+115 SAQIKETSGKCENLT

-152 YRREMDAAHMKV
+152 YRREMDSAHMKV
-164 ATGAT
+164 VTGAT

-205 RAILTSVAH
+205 RALLTSVAH
-214 VTHRISEQ
+214 VTHRISEE
-222 NGEELGAD
+222 NGEEFGAD

-332 DATGD
+332 DAAGD
-337 EESFTAASIKLRRQ
+337 EDSFTAASIKLRRQ

-384 GAVTRKQR
+384 GAVTKRQR
-392 EFEKAQMRLTEGT
+392 EFEKAQMRLTEEKNRA
-405 SHDIIEKTETSDFK
+405 IIEQEKRKEQFRSDLKSGKINTSLDVK
-419 NIISPQNGMSK
+419 NQKKHVISPEWKNNVKQQMKKLHDGDTKAASPKSRLFKDVTPENLFK
-430 EYQTVLENKFSGGT
+430 EYSGKGTLRLQKNSSTVDEFVT
-444 ADAKRAFTRYV
+444 ADYPVGITFDRKLQKYV
-455 KHDSVADSSY
+455 KTRRFQIRYQDGGYHL
-465 DKTAHFSPVTQ
+465 FPV
-476 KIKMNFAKD
+476 
-485 QINPKGSGTTFF
+485 S
-497 HEHGHYIDYTSCEG
+497 
-511 DGYTS
+511 
-516 TKSPEFGK
+516 
-524 LLKSDFDSY
+524 
-533 VNSVMKQNHIE
+533 
-544 LPAAYYK
+544 
-551 ISKELSGH
+551 
-559 KQHSVSDLFGGISG
+559 
-573 NQCVGRYRHK
+573 
-583 DLYWTKN
+583 
-590 GAVEK
+590 EK
-595 EAFAHMYEA
+595 E
-604 QFDAEK
+604 DD
-610 YELMKKYFPNALNEF
+610 
-625 EKLLNGVIK
+625 

>member
-16 DLYEQLSEF
+16 DLYDQLSEF

-37 AQITDTAEYQMYR
+37 AEITDTAEYQLYR
-50 ARSLGLSTD
+50 AKSLGLSTD

-73 AEVNR
+73 SEINR

-91 RKMLGADKGA
+91 RKMLGVDKGA
-101 AIPLEDNQQLQKLI
+101 AVPLEENAQLQKLI

-152 YRREMDAAHMKV
+152 YRREMDSAHMKV
-164 ATGAT
+164 VTGVT

-205 RAILTSVAH
+205 RTLLTSVAH

-303 RKYTAYEASQQMRKM
+303 RTYTAYEASQQMRKM

-332 DATGD
+332 DAAGD
-337 EESFTAASIKLRRQ
+337 KEGFTTASIKLRRQ
-351 KDIYEDFCK
+351 KDIYEDFAK

-392 EFEKAQMRLTEGT
+392 EFEKAQIRLTEEKNRA
-405 SHDIIEKTETSDFK
+405 IIEQEKRKEQFRSDLKSGKINTSLDVK
-419 NIISPQNGMSK
+419 NQKKHIISPEWKNNVRQQIKKLHDGDTKAASPKSRLFKDVTPEKLFK
-430 EYQTVLENKFSGGT
+430 EYSGKGTLRLQKNSTTVDEFVT
-444 ADAKRAFTRYV
+444 ADYPVGITFDRKLQKYVRTRRFQIRYQDGGY
-455 KHDSVADSSY
+455 HL
-465 DKTAHFSPVTQ
+465 FPV
-476 KIKMNFAKD
+476 
-485 QINPKGSGTTFF
+485 S
-497 HEHGHYIDYTSCEG
+497 
-511 DGYTS
+511 
-516 TKSPEFGK
+516 
-524 LLKSDFDSY
+524 
-533 VNSVMKQNHIE
+533 
-544 LPAAYYK
+544 
-551 ISKELSGH
+551 
-559 KQHSVSDLFGGISG
+559 
-573 NQCVGRYRHK
+573 
-583 DLYWTKN
+583 
-590 GAVEK
+590 EK
-595 EAFAHMYEA
+595 E
-604 QFDAEK
+604 DD
-610 YELMKKYFPNALNEF
+610 
-625 EKLLNGVIK
+625 

>member
-16 DLYEQLSEF
+16 DLYDQLSEF

-37 AQITDTAEYQMYR
+37 AQITDTAEYQLYR

-73 AEVNR
+73 AEINR

-91 RKMLGADKGA
+91 RKMLGVDKGA
-101 AIPLEDNQQLQKLI
+101 AVPLEENAQLQKLI

-164 ATGAT
+164 VTGAT

-205 RAILTSVAH
+205 RALLTSVAH

-303 RKYTAYEASQQMRKM
+303 RTYTAYEASQQMRKM

-332 DATGD
+332 DAAGD
-337 EESFTAASIKLRRQ
+337 EEAFATASIRLNRQ
-351 KDIYEDFCK
+351 KYIYEDFCK
-360 AADSYTQYE
+360 AADSYTEYE
-369 RTYVAGYDRRLAGKT
+369 RTYVTGFNRSIAARSGVAAIKKEYKLIASTLDKSAVPSIDDFKKMLYNNSDEYKQLRHQFNEKVINSDYDDIKHLNGSLSDK
-384 GAVTRKQR
+384 VTRQWYVLHDKKIPDMIDRNQSIEDQAR
-392 EFEKAQMRLTEGT
+392 QAHALRNQFRTNARDLMLNQDERKWLDKSHPNLTFEEQVDKKMSDKGMTRDEAIQ
-405 SHDIIEKTETSDFK
+405 DI
-419 NIISPQNGMSK
+419 
-430 EYQTVLENKFSGGT
+430 L
-444 ADAKRAFTRYV
+444 
-455 KHDSVADSSY
+455 
-465 DKTAHFSPVTQ
+465 KTAS
-476 KIKMNFAKD
+476 
-485 QINPKGSGTTFF
+485 
-497 HEHGHYIDYTSCEG
+497 
-511 DGYTS
+511 
-516 TKSPEFGK
+516 KSNKKVNEKFK
-524 LLKSDFDSY
+524 L
-533 VNSVMKQNHIE
+533 
-544 LPAAYYK
+544 
-551 ISKELSGH
+551 
-559 KQHSVSDLFGGISG
+559 
-573 NQCVGRYRHK
+573 
-583 DLYWTKN
+583 
-590 GAVEK
+590 
-595 EAFAHMYEA
+595 
-604 QFDAEK
+604 
-610 YELMKKYFPNALNEF
+610 
-625 EKLLNGVIK
+625 

>member
-16 DLYEQLSEF
+16 DLYDQLSEF

-37 AQITDTAEYQMYR
+37 AQITDTAEYQLYR

-73 AEVNR
+73 AEINR

-101 AIPLEDNQQLQKLI
+101 AVPLEENAQLQKLI

-152 YRREMDAAHMKV
+152 YRREMDSAHMKV
-164 ATGAT
+164 VTGAT

-303 RKYTAYEASQQMRKM
+303 RTYTAYEASQQMRKM

-332 DATGD
+332 DAAGD
-337 EESFTAASIKLRRQ
+337 EEAFATASIRLNRQ
-351 KDIYEDFCK
+351 KYIYEDFCK
-360 AADSYTQYE
+360 AADSYTEYE
-369 RTYVAGYDRRLAGKT
+369 RTYVTGFNRSIAARSGVAAIKKEYKLIASTLDKSAVPSIDDFKKMLYNNSDEYKQLRHQFNEKVINSDYDDIKHLNGSLSDK
-384 GAVTRKQR
+384 VTRQWYVLHDKKIPDMIDRNQSIEDQAR
-392 EFEKAQMRLTEGT
+392 QAHALRNQFRTNARDLMLNQDERKWLDKSHPNLTFEEQVDKKMSDKGMTRDEAIQ
-405 SHDIIEKTETSDFK
+405 DI
-419 NIISPQNGMSK
+419 
-430 EYQTVLENKFSGGT
+430 L
-444 ADAKRAFTRYV
+444 
-455 KHDSVADSSY
+455 
-465 DKTAHFSPVTQ
+465 KTASKSNKKVNE
-476 KIKMNFAKD
+476 KIK
-485 QINPKGSGTTFF
+485 
-497 HEHGHYIDYTSCEG
+497 
-511 DGYTS
+511 
-516 TKSPEFGK
+516 
-524 LLKSDFDSY
+524 L
-533 VNSVMKQNHIE
+533 
-544 LPAAYYK
+544 
-551 ISKELSGH
+551 
-559 KQHSVSDLFGGISG
+559 
-573 NQCVGRYRHK
+573 
-583 DLYWTKN
+583 
-590 GAVEK
+590 
-595 EAFAHMYEA
+595 
-604 QFDAEK
+604 
-610 YELMKKYFPNALNEF
+610 
-625 EKLLNGVIK
+625 

>member
-16 DLYEQLSEF
+16 DLYDQLSEF

-37 AQITDTAEYQMYR
+37 AQITDTAEYQLYR

-73 AEVNR
+73 AEINR

-91 RKMLGADKGA
+91 RKMLGVDKGA
-101 AIPLEDNQQLQKLI
+101 AVPLEENAQLQKLI

-152 YRREMDAAHMKV
+152 YRREMDSAHMKV
-164 ATGAT
+164 VTGVT

-205 RAILTSVAH
+205 RTLLTSVAH

-303 RKYTAYEASQQMRKM
+303 RTYTAYEASQQMRKM
-318 ERAMRKQKDRCIVA
+318 ERTMRKQKDRCIVA
-332 DATGD
+332 DAAGD
-337 EESFTAASIKLRRQ
+337 EEGFTAASIKLRRQ

-384 GAVTRKQR
+384 GAVTRKRR
-392 EFEKAQMRLTEGT
+392 EFEKAQIRLTEEKNRA
-405 SHDIIEKTETSDFK
+405 IIEQEKRKEQFRSDLKSGKINTSLDVK
-419 NIISPQNGMSK
+419 NQKKHIISPEWKNNVRQQIKKLHDGDTKAASPKSRLFKDVTPEKLFK
-430 EYQTVLENKFSGGT
+430 EYSGKGTLRLQKNSTTVDEFVT
-444 ADAKRAFTRYV
+444 ADYPVGITFDRKLQKYVRTRRFQIRYQDGGY
-455 KHDSVADSSY
+455 HL
-465 DKTAHFSPVTQ
+465 FPV
-476 KIKMNFAKD
+476 
-485 QINPKGSGTTFF
+485 S
-497 HEHGHYIDYTSCEG
+497 
-511 DGYTS
+511 
-516 TKSPEFGK
+516 
-524 LLKSDFDSY
+524 
-533 VNSVMKQNHIE
+533 
-544 LPAAYYK
+544 
-551 ISKELSGH
+551 
-559 KQHSVSDLFGGISG
+559 
-573 NQCVGRYRHK
+573 
-583 DLYWTKN
+583 
-590 GAVEK
+590 EK
-595 EAFAHMYEA
+595 E
-604 QFDAEK
+604 DD
-610 YELMKKYFPNALNEF
+610 
-625 EKLLNGVIK
+625 

>member
-16 DLYEQLSEF
+16 DLYDQLSEF

-37 AQITDTAEYQMYR
+37 AEITDTAEYQLYR
-50 ARSLGLSTD
+50 AKSLGLSTD

-73 AEVNR
+73 AEINR

-83 AAQSDEFD
+83 TAQSDEFD
-91 RKMLGADKGA
+91 RKMLGVDKGA
-101 AIPLEDNQQLQKLI
+101 AVPLEENAQLQKLI

-152 YRREMDAAHMKV
+152 YRREMDSAHMKV
-164 ATGAT
+164 VTGAT
-169 DYMTAIRQACNKLAA
+169 DYMTAIRQDCNKLAA
-184 SGVRTIDYESGRSD
+184 SGVRTIDYESRRSD

-303 RKYTAYEASQQMRKM
+303 RTYTAYEASQQMRKM

-332 DATGD
+332 DAAGD
-337 EESFTAASIKLRRQ
+337 EEAFATASIRLNRQ
-351 KDIYEDFCK
+351 KYIYEDFCK
-360 AADSYTQYE
+360 AADSYTEYE
-369 RTYVAGYDRRLAGKT
+369 RTYVTGFNRSIAARSGVAAIKKEYKLIASTLDKSAVPSIDDFKKMLYNNSDEYKQLRHQFNEKVINSDYDDIKHLNGSLSDK
-384 GAVTRKQR
+384 VTRQWYVLHDKKIPDMIDRNQSIEDQAR
-392 EFEKAQMRLTEGT
+392 QAHALRNQFRTNARDLMLNQDERKWLDKSHPNLTFEEQVDKKMSDKGMTRDEAIQ
-405 SHDIIEKTETSDFK
+405 DI
-419 NIISPQNGMSK
+419 
-430 EYQTVLENKFSGGT
+430 L
-444 ADAKRAFTRYV
+444 
-455 KHDSVADSSY
+455 
-465 DKTAHFSPVTQ
+465 KTAS
-476 KIKMNFAKD
+476 
-485 QINPKGSGTTFF
+485 
-497 HEHGHYIDYTSCEG
+497 
-511 DGYTS
+511 
-516 TKSPEFGK
+516 KSNKKVNEKFK
-524 LLKSDFDSY
+524 L
-533 VNSVMKQNHIE
+533 
-544 LPAAYYK
+544 
-551 ISKELSGH
+551 
-559 KQHSVSDLFGGISG
+559 
-573 NQCVGRYRHK
+573 
-583 DLYWTKN
+583 
-590 GAVEK
+590 
-595 EAFAHMYEA
+595 
-604 QFDAEK
+604 
-610 YELMKKYFPNALNEF
+610 
-625 EKLLNGVIK
+625 

>member
-16 DLYEQLSEF
+16 DLYSELSEF

-37 AQITDTAEYQMYR
+37 AQITDTAEYQLYR

-59 EIAAKIAEI
+59 EIAEKIAEI

-73 AEVNR
+73 AEINR

-101 AIPLEDNQQLQKLI
+101 AIPLEENAQLQKLI
-115 SAQIAETAGKCENLT
+115 TAQIAETAGKCENLT

-152 YRREMDAAHMKV
+152 YRREMDSAHMKV

-205 RAILTSVAH
+205 RALLTSVAH

-281 SEPVYTEEEL
+281 SEPTYTEEEL
-291 QNIDQPPFTYEG
+291 RNIDQPPFTYEG
-303 RKYTAYEASQQMRKM
+303 RTYTAYEASQQMRKM

-332 DATGD
+332 DAAGD

-360 AADSYTQYE
+360 AADSYTEYE

-392 EFEKAQMRLTEGT
+392 EFEKAQLKM
-405 SHDIIEKTETSDFK
+405 
-419 NIISPQNGMSK
+419 Q
-430 EYQTVLENKFSGGT
+430 
-444 ADAKRAFTRYV
+444 
-455 KHDSVADSSY
+455 DSVDYMSNSF
-465 DKTAHFSPVTQ
+465 KPKMSPKNFEL
-476 KIKMNFAKD
+476 KIDN
-485 QINPKGSGTTFF
+485 QT
-497 HEHGHYIDYTSCEG
+497 
-511 DGYTS
+511 
-516 TKSPEFGK
+516 
-524 LLKSDFDSY
+524 LQLKKIE
-533 VNSVMKQNHIE
+533 NSK
-544 LPAAYYK
+544 
-551 ISKELSGH
+551 
-559 KQHSVSDLFGGISG
+559 F
-573 NQCVGRYRHK
+573 
-583 DLYWTKN
+583 DLYTDEPDDKKQM
-590 GAVEK
+590 AVR
-595 EAFAHMYEA
+595 
-604 QFDAEK
+604 
-610 YELMKKYFPNALNEF
+610 NT
-625 EKLLNGVIK
+625 EKLLTQALSKMPAKVDMPKVAVVDFERNGLNSNAIAGFHAESNTLFVNRKYKSKQDVLDYVNKTSGYFSNNTELAPYLHELGHKYYEDSIKTLAKSENMEYNKAKAIIDSRINDLIHDKNDHGDYLEQNISAYAQKGYLKNKTTEVVAECFAASPENNEAASILSLLKRSD

>member
-16 DLYEQLSEF
+16 DLYDQLSEF

-37 AQITDTAEYQMYR
+37 AQITDTAEYQLYR

-73 AEVNR
+73 SEINR

-91 RKMLGADKGA
+91 RKMLGVDKGA
-101 AIPLEDNQQLQKLI
+101 AVPLEENAQLQKLI

-152 YRREMDAAHMKV
+152 YRREMDSAHMKV
-164 ATGAT
+164 VTGAT

-184 SGVRTIDYESGRSD
+184 SGVRTIDYESRRSD

-281 SEPVYTEEEL
+281 SEPTYTEEEL

-303 RKYTAYEASQQMRKM
+303 RTYTAYEASQQMRKM

-332 DATGD
+332 DAAGD
-337 EESFTAASIKLRRQ
+337 EEAFATASIRLNRQ
-351 KDIYEDFCK
+351 KYIYEDFCK
-360 AADSYTQYE
+360 AADSYTEYE
-369 RTYVAGYDRRLAGKT
+369 RTYVTGFNRSIAARSGVAAIKKEYKLIASTLDKSAVPSIDDFKKMLYNNSDEYKQLRHQFNEKVINSDYDDIKHLNGSLSDK
-384 GAVTRKQR
+384 VTRQW
-392 EFEKAQMRLTEGT
+392 
-405 SHDIIEKTETSDFK
+405 
-419 NIISPQNGMSK
+419 
-430 EYQTVLENKFSGGT
+430 YVL
-444 ADAKRAFTRYV
+444 
-455 KHDSVADSSY
+455 Y
-465 DKTAHFSPVTQ
+465 DKKIPDMIDRNQSIEDQARQAHALRNQFRTNARDLMLNQDERKWLDKSHPNLTFEEQVDKKMSDKGMTRDEAIQDILKTAS
-476 KIKMNFAKD
+476 
-485 QINPKGSGTTFF
+485 
-497 HEHGHYIDYTSCEG
+497 
-511 DGYTS
+511 
-516 TKSPEFGK
+516 KSNKKVNEKFK
-524 LLKSDFDSY
+524 L
-533 VNSVMKQNHIE
+533 
-544 LPAAYYK
+544 
-551 ISKELSGH
+551 
-559 KQHSVSDLFGGISG
+559 
-573 NQCVGRYRHK
+573 
-583 DLYWTKN
+583 
-590 GAVEK
+590 
-595 EAFAHMYEA
+595 
-604 QFDAEK
+604 
-610 YELMKKYFPNALNEF
+610 
-625 EKLLNGVIK
+625 

>member
-16 DLYEQLSEF
+16 DLYDQLSEF

-73 AEVNR
+73 AEINW

-101 AIPLEDNQQLQKLI
+101 AVPLEENTQLQKLI
-115 SAQIAETAGKCENLT
+115 SAQITETAGKCENLT

-152 YRREMDAAHMKV
+152 YRREMDSAHMKV

-303 RKYTAYEASQQMRKM
+303 RTYTAYEASQQMRKM

-332 DATGD
+332 DAAGD
-337 EESFTAASIKLRRQ
+337 KEAFETASIRLNRQ
-351 KDIYEDFCK
+351 KYIYEDFCK
-360 AADSYTQYE
+360 AADSYTEYE
-369 RTYVAGYDRRLAGKT
+369 RTYVTGFNRSIASRSGVAAIKKEYKLIASTLDKSAVPSIDDFKKMLYNNSDEYKQLRHQFNEKVINSDYDDIKHLNGSLSDK
-384 GAVTRKQR
+384 VTRQWYVLHDKKIPDMIDRNQSIEDQAR
-392 EFEKAQMRLTEGT
+392 QAHALRNQFRTNARDLMLNQDERKWLDKSHPNLTFEEQIDKKMSDKGMTRDEAIQ
-405 SHDIIEKTETSDFK
+405 DI
-419 NIISPQNGMSK
+419 
-430 EYQTVLENKFSGGT
+430 L
-444 ADAKRAFTRYV
+444 
-455 KHDSVADSSY
+455 
-465 DKTAHFSPVTQ
+465 KTAS
-476 KIKMNFAKD
+476 
-485 QINPKGSGTTFF
+485 
-497 HEHGHYIDYTSCEG
+497 
-511 DGYTS
+511 
-516 TKSPEFGK
+516 KSNKKVNEKFK
-524 LLKSDFDSY
+524 L
-533 VNSVMKQNHIE
+533 
-544 LPAAYYK
+544 
-551 ISKELSGH
+551 
-559 KQHSVSDLFGGISG
+559 
-573 NQCVGRYRHK
+573 
-583 DLYWTKN
+583 
-590 GAVEK
+590 
-595 EAFAHMYEA
+595 
-604 QFDAEK
+604 
-610 YELMKKYFPNALNEF
+610 
-625 EKLLNGVIK
+625 

>member
-37 AQITDTAEYQMYR
+37 AQITDTAEYQLYR
-50 ARSLGLSTD
+50 AKSLGLSTD

-73 AEVNR
+73 AEINR

-152 YRREMDAAHMKV
+152 YRREMDSAHMKV

-270 RHDVFPIILGV
+270 RHDVFPIILGG
-281 SEPVYTEEEL
+281 SEPTYTEEEL

-303 RKYTAYEASQQMRKM
+303 RTYTAYEASQQMRKM

-332 DATGD
+332 DAAGD
-337 EESFTAASIKLRRQ
+337 EEAFATASIRLNRQ
-351 KDIYEDFCK
+351 KYIYEDFCK
-360 AADSYTQYE
+360 AADSYTEYE
-369 RTYVAGYDRRLAGKT
+369 RTYVTGFNRSIAARSGVAAIKKEYKLIASTLDKSAVPSIDDFKKMLYNNSDEYKQLRHQFNEKVINSDYDDIKHLNGSLSDK
-384 GAVTRKQR
+384 VTRQWYVLHDKKIPDMIDRNQSIEDQAR
-392 EFEKAQMRLTEGT
+392 QAHALRNQFRTNARDLMLNQDERKWLDKSHPNLTFEEQVDKKMSDKGMTRDEAIQ
-405 SHDIIEKTETSDFK
+405 DI
-419 NIISPQNGMSK
+419 
-430 EYQTVLENKFSGGT
+430 L
-444 ADAKRAFTRYV
+444 
-455 KHDSVADSSY
+455 
-465 DKTAHFSPVTQ
+465 KTAS
-476 KIKMNFAKD
+476 
-485 QINPKGSGTTFF
+485 
-497 HEHGHYIDYTSCEG
+497 
-511 DGYTS
+511 
-516 TKSPEFGK
+516 KSNKKVNEKFK
-524 LLKSDFDSY
+524 L
-533 VNSVMKQNHIE
+533 
-544 LPAAYYK
+544 
-551 ISKELSGH
+551 
-559 KQHSVSDLFGGISG
+559 
-573 NQCVGRYRHK
+573 
-583 DLYWTKN
+583 
-590 GAVEK
+590 
-595 EAFAHMYEA
+595 
-604 QFDAEK
+604 
-610 YELMKKYFPNALNEF
+610 
-625 EKLLNGVIK
+625 

>member
-1 MLTPEQLQNLPQELT
+1 MLTPEQLQNLPTELT

-37 AQITDTAEYQMYR
+37 AEITDTAEYQLYR

-91 RKMLGADKGA
+91 RKMLGADNGA
-101 AIPLEDNQQLQKLI
+101 AVPLEENKQLQKLI
-115 SAQIAETAGKCENLT
+115 SAQITETAGKCENLT

-152 YRREMDAAHMKV
+152 YRREMDSAHMKV
-164 ATGAT
+164 VTGTT
-169 DYMTAIRQACNKLAA
+169 DYVTAIRQACNKLAE

-205 RAILTSVAH
+205 RALLTSVAH

-222 NGEELGAD
+222 NGEEFGAD

-281 SEPVYTEEEL
+281 SEPAYTEEEL
-291 QNIDQPPFTYEG
+291 RNIDQPPFTYEG
-303 RKYTAYEASQQMRKM
+303 RKYTAYEAS
-318 ERAMRKQKDRCIVA
+318 
-332 DATGD
+332 
-337 EESFTAASIKLRRQ
+337 
-351 KDIYEDFCK
+351 
-360 AADSYTQYE
+360 
-369 RTYVAGYDRRLAGKT
+369 
-384 GAVTRKQR
+384 
-392 EFEKAQMRLTEGT
+392 
-405 SHDIIEKTETSDFK
+405 
-419 NIISPQNGMSK
+419 
-430 EYQTVLENKFSGGT
+430 
-444 ADAKRAFTRYV
+444 
-455 KHDSVADSSY
+455 
-465 DKTAHFSPVTQ
+465 
-476 KIKMNFAKD
+476 
-485 QINPKGSGTTFF
+485 
-497 HEHGHYIDYTSCEG
+497 
-511 DGYTS
+511 
-516 TKSPEFGK
+516 
-524 LLKSDFDSY
+524 
-533 VNSVMKQNHIE
+533 
-544 LPAAYYK
+544 
-551 ISKELSGH
+551 
-559 KQHSVSDLFGGISG
+559 
-573 NQCVGRYRHK
+573 
-583 DLYWTKN
+583 
-590 GAVEK
+590 
-595 EAFAHMYEA
+595 
-604 QFDAEK
+604 
-610 YELMKKYFPNALNEF
+610 
-625 EKLLNGVIK
+625 

>member
-16 DLYEQLSEF
+16 DLYDQLSEF

-37 AQITDTAEYQMYR
+37 AEITDTAEYQLYR
-50 ARSLGLSTD
+50 AKSLGLSTD

-73 AEVNR
+73 SEINR

-101 AIPLEDNQQLQKLI
+101 AVPLEENAQLQKLI

-152 YRREMDAAHMKV
+152 YRREMDSAHMKV
-164 ATGAT
+164 VTGAT

-205 RAILTSVAH
+205 RTLLTSVAH

-303 RKYTAYEASQQMRKM
+303 RTYTAYEASQQMRKM

-332 DATGD
+332 DAAGD
-337 EESFTAASIKLRRQ
+337 EESFTTASIKLRRQ

-392 EFEKAQMRLTEGT
+392 AFEKVQIRLTEEKNRA
-405 SHDIIEKTETSDFK
+405 IIEQEKRKEQFRSDLKSGKINTSLDVK
-419 NIISPQNGMSK
+419 NQKKHIISPEWKNNVRQQIKKLHDGDTKAASPKSRLFKDVTPEKLFK
-430 EYQTVLENKFSGGT
+430 EYSGKGTLRLQKNSTTVDEFVT
-444 ADAKRAFTRYV
+444 ADYPVGITFDRKLQKYVRTRRFQIRYQDGGY
-455 KHDSVADSSY
+455 HL
-465 DKTAHFSPVTQ
+465 FPV
-476 KIKMNFAKD
+476 
-485 QINPKGSGTTFF
+485 S
-497 HEHGHYIDYTSCEG
+497 
-511 DGYTS
+511 
-516 TKSPEFGK
+516 
-524 LLKSDFDSY
+524 
-533 VNSVMKQNHIE
+533 
-544 LPAAYYK
+544 
-551 ISKELSGH
+551 
-559 KQHSVSDLFGGISG
+559 
-573 NQCVGRYRHK
+573 
-583 DLYWTKN
+583 
-590 GAVEK
+590 EK
-595 EAFAHMYEA
+595 E
-604 QFDAEK
+604 DD
-610 YELMKKYFPNALNEF
+610 
-625 EKLLNGVIK
+625 